1 MVGSPVE
8 GQTLHCAQSG
18 VRGPS
23 SGDQMVQHGETSRWR
38 AYRRLP
44 SRGPTV
50 DLNEVLWLLIFRG
63 LLRDHHHRLDV
74 LGQG

>member
-8 GQTLHCAQSG
+8 GQTLRCAQSG

-23 SGDQMVQHGETSRWR
+23 SGDQTVQHGETSRWR
-38 AYRRLP
+38 AYHRLS
-44 SRGPTV
+44 SRGPTA
-50 DLNEVLWLLIFRG
+50 DLNEVLRLLIFRG
-63 LLRDHHHRLDV
+63 LLRDHYHRLDV